1 MDPCRTPNS
10 RYLGEDIVSPM
21 ITLWER
27 PCKYD
32 ENHSRAVPENPK
44 YNLSLSTRRVW
55 SSVSNVADRS
65 SITSTTFCSVTLGNA
80 VSVE

>member
-1 MDPCRTPNS
+1 MDPCGAPNS

-32 ENHSRAVPENPK
+32 ENHCRAVPGKPK
-44 YNLSLSTRRVW
+44 YDLSLSTRRVW
-55 SSVSNVADRS
+55 SCVSNAADRS
-65 SITSTTFCSVTLGNA
+65 SITSTTSL
-80 VSVE
+80 